1 LAEFEGR
8 LAGIPR
14 CVRELAASA
23 TRVFFV
29 LRTRR
34 TDGRSAR
41 GSVGCCTRPVGFG
54 VIEFESVGKTFRDG
68 TVAVVDLD
76 LVVPSH
82 NFTVIVGPSGCGKTT
97 TLRMVNRM
105 LEPTTGRI
113 TWDGTPLRS
122 MRKTTLRRQMGYVI
136 QNGGLLP
143 HRTVI
148 ENIGTVPALLHWP
161 RKKIAQRSLE
171 LLHSVGLERKL
182 AHRYPAQLSGGQ
194 QQRVGVAR
202 ALAADP
208 LVLLMD
214 EPFSAV
220 DPVVRSELH
229 EFFLELQRELGKT
242 IIFIT
247 HDIDEA
253 IKLGDQVAIMR
264 VGGHLVQVGRPQQL
278 LDEPV
283 DAFVEGFVGRDRGFR
298 SLSFQPASV
307 LSLDRVKVVRDVETA
322 SGGRGPIL
330 VVDGDARPVGWADP
344 QRPGGV
350 FPLGSTFSPETDSLR
365 VALDSALTS
374 LHGLAVAVT
383 ADTRRYA
390 GVVSADTILAK
401 VKAVRASI
409 AESIAI
415 REAEAARALEL
426 PADPADGP
434 QPPGD
439 PEQEYESTEV
449 FDQLAEPKP
458 AFQPEQVYDQLAE
471 LEHASQPEE
480 VYDQLAEPE
489 QAEPDAYQPEQVY
502 DQQTESEAHQAK
514 QVLRPQAQP
523 DQAYESTYEYHPLS
537 DEQQAHVLEAVE
549 DRRPQPEQAPE
560 PTDGYDPLADQQ
572 QAHEPGEVEDQRA
585 QPEQP
590 PESTD
595 GYDPLADQQQAHEWD
610 EVEDQRAQL
619 AQADEWHHAQNQ
631 RAQPQLTHEWD
642 QIYDQ
647 LAEPEPTSHA
657 DPNEGSSSGL
667 HGDVASRSRVDAQRG
682 NGIDEF
688 ADLKDEDE
696 SETAP
701 DADLLIEG
709 RGKPDR
715 QDEGRNANGEA
726 LHRRGSSVLQ

>member
-1 LAEFEGR
+1 
-8 LAGIPR
+8 
-14 CVRELAASA
+14 
-23 TRVFFV
+23 
-29 LRTRR
+29 
-34 TDGRSAR
+34 
-41 GSVGCCTRPVGFG
+41 

-68 TVAVVDLD
+68 TVAVVDLN
-76 LVVPSH
+76 LTVPSH

-143 HRTVI
+143 HRTVF
-148 ENIGTVPALLHWP
+148 ENIGTVPSLLHWP

-171 LLHSVGLERKL
+171 LLKSVGLERKL

-229 EFFLELQRELGKT
+229 EFFLGLQRELGKT

-264 VGGHLVQVGRPQQL
+264 VGGHLAQVGTPQQL
-278 LDEPV
+278 LDEPA

-307 LSLDRVKVVRDVETA
+307 LSLERVKVVRDVETA
-322 SGGRGPIL
+322 SGPGPIL

-344 QRPGGV
+344 HRPGGV

-390 GVVSADTILAK
+390 GVVGADTILAK
-401 VKAVRASI
+401 VKDVRLSI

-415 REAEAARALEL
+415 REAEAAQADEL
-426 PADPADGP
+426 LAEQTVGP
-434 QPPGD
+434 EPLGE
-439 PEQEYESTEV
+439 PEQAYVS
-449 FDQLAEPKP
+449 DQ
-458 AFQPEQVYDQLAE
+458 
-471 LEHASQPEE
+471 

-489 QAEPDAYQPEQVY
+489 QAYASDQVY
-502 DQQTESEAHQAK
+502 DQLAEPE
-514 QVLRPQAQP
+514 
-523 DQAYESTYEYHPLS
+523 QAYESDQAYG
-537 DEQQAHVLEAVE
+537 QQAE
-549 DRRPQPEQAPE
+549 PEQAYESDQAYGQQAEPEEGYE
-560 PTDGYDPLADQQ
+560 PTDGSDDPLADQQQAYDSHQVHDQQAQPEQGYESDQLNVRQAEPEQAYKPTDASYDPLADQQ
-572 QAHEPGEVEDQRA
+572 QAYDSHQVHDHQAQQVQAYDSHQVHDQRA
-585 QPEQP
+585 RPE
-590 PESTD
+590 
-595 GYDPLADQQQAHEWD
+595 
-610 EVEDQRAQL
+610 R
-619 AQADEWHHAQNQ
+619 
-631 RAQPQLTHEWD
+631 THEWN

-647 LAEPEPTSHA
+647 LAEPEPSSHV
-657 DPNEGSSSGL
+657 DPDENSAGDPQ
-667 HGDVASRSRVDAQRG
+667 GDVAPRPQVDAQGG
-682 NGIDEF
+682 NGIDSF
-688 ADLKDEDE
+688 TGLNYSEDE
-696 SETAP
+696 SELAP
-701 DADLLIEG
+701 DGELLIED
-709 RGKPDR
+709 RGIPDE
-715 QDEGRNANGEA
+715 QDEGRKANGEA
-726 LHRRGSSVLQ
+726 IHRRGSSVLQ

>member
-1 LAEFEGR
+1 M
-8 LAGIPR
+8 PR
-14 CVRELAASA
+14 RVRELSALA

-29 LRTRR
+29 LRTQRSPLGRQRCRPSRR
-34 TDGRSAR
+34 ALHETCG
-41 GSVGCCTRPVGFG
+41 GC

-68 TVAVVDLD
+68 TAAVVDLN
-76 LVVPSH
+76 LTVPSH

-97 TLRMVNRM
+97 TLRLVNRM

-143 HRTVI
+143 HRTVL
-148 ENIGTVPALLHWP
+148 ENISTVPALLHWP
-161 RKKIAQRSLE
+161 RKKITQRSLE
-171 LLHSVGLERKL
+171 LLKSVGLERKL

-229 EFFLELQRELGKT
+229 EFFLGLQRELGKT

-253 IKLGDQVAIMR
+253 IMLGDQVAIMR
-264 VGGHLVQVGRPQQL
+264 VGGHLVQVGTPQQL
-278 LDEPV
+278 LDEPA

-307 LSLDRVKVVRDVETA
+307 LSLDRVKVVRDIETA
-322 SGGRGPIL
+322 SGLGPIL

-374 LHGLAVAVT
+374 PHGLAVAVT

-401 VKAVRASI
+401 VKDVRVSI

-415 REAEAARALEL
+415 RQAEAAQ
-426 PADPADGP
+426 ADAVLAEPVDGAEP
-434 QPPGD
+434 LGE
-439 PEQEYESTEV
+439 PEQAYEST
-449 FDQLAEPKP
+449 
-458 AFQPEQVYDQLAE
+458 
-471 LEHASQPEE
+471 E

-489 QAEPDAYQPEQVY
+489 QGHESDPVY
-502 DQQTESEAHQAK
+502 DQLAEAA
-514 QVLRPQAQP
+514 
-523 DQAYESTYEYHPLS
+523 QAYESDPVYDQLAEAEQAYES
-537 DEQQAHVLEAVE
+537 DPVHIQQAE
-549 DRRPQPEQAPE
+549 PEQAYE

-572 QAHEPGEVEDQRA
+572 PAYQSHQVHDQPGEPEQAHESDPVYHQPAEPEQAYESDPVFHGPGE
-585 QPEQP
+585 PEQAY
-590 PESTD
+590 ESD
-595 GYDPLADQQQAHEWD
+595 PVFHGPAEPKQPRQSDPVYDWQAQTELA
-610 EVEDQRAQL
+610 
-619 AQADEWHHAQNQ
+619 
-631 RAQPQLTHEWD
+631 HEWD

-647 LAEPEPTSHA
+647 LAEPAPSSNA
-657 DPNEGSSSGL
+657 DPNANSASGL
-667 HGDVASRSRVDAQRG
+667 QGDVAPPPQVDTQGG
-682 NGIDEF
+682 NGIDGF
-688 ADLKDEDE
+688 ADLNYPEDE
-696 SETAP
+696 SESAP
-701 DADLLIEG
+701 DGELLIED
-709 RGKPDR
+709 RGIPDE
-715 QDEGRNANGEA
+715 QDEGRKANGEA
-726 LHRRGSSVLQ
+726 SHRHGSSVLQ